1 LGAELRELAIVRHA
15 AEQVSDDAAQLL
27 ELVARLRGICQ
38 GIDRLRALLDLLLQV
53 GRVLGELLD
62 LARVFLDRREGVG
75 VGTRVLCARGRNSEY
90 SCNER
95 NAERTPDIAQARHGA
110 DHGHLPRQMRM
121 VKRSLAS
128 MTELRRACGNVEPRV
143 APACMSSGSRRNLFI
158 CGRRTG
164 DPN

>member
-1 LGAELRELAIVRHA
+1 GLADQLFPLVDEKLPLLGLEAGVRFERLKLVAGVVERLGAELRELAIVRHA

-121 VKRSLAS
+121 GQTLVSKY
-128 MTELRRACGNVEPRV
+128 
-143 APACMSSGSRRNLFI
+143 
-158 CGRRTG
+158 
-164 DPN
+164 